1 MPTQAEIVAPY
12 WKEWKEL
19 YAGGAKERLVSQCT
33 FCRKTWSSMNTGKKV
48 AHHGKVKDNV
58 TPCPA
63 EINADYQKRCRCSFQ
78 KGREVNA
85 TMEAEAAK
93 NSTAA
98 AEPQPGDQTTLYT
111 AKAAEVQKK
120 VDRLLAQAHHEHGNI
135 ADRFWERKG
144 LVQAL
149 KALAKAASFDYNPP
163 KRKKFAGTLLDDQ
176 VKEVE
181 DLVATLEASLTDGLK
196 TLTMDGWD
204 NLMKLHWTSRQLCPG
219 SVHPVQQPVQR
230 SPSSS
235 CRSRGSCF
243 GMLVIV

>member
-33 FCRKTWSSMNTGKKV
+33 FCSKTWGSMNTGKKV
-48 AHHGKVKDNV
+48 AHHGKVNDNV

-63 EINADYQKRCRCSFQ
+63 EIDADYQKCCRSSFQ
-78 KGREVNA
+78 KGREVQDK
-85 TMEAEAAK
+85 MEAEAAK

-181 DLVATLEASLTDGLK
+181 DLVATLEASLADGLK

-204 NLMKLHWTSRQLCPG
+204 NLMKLHWMALC
-219 SVHPVQQPVQR
+219 VITQR
-230 SPSSS
+230 GGFFRSAKDAC
-235 CRSRGSCF
+235 CR
-243 GMLVIV
+243 LVFSMTPTMST